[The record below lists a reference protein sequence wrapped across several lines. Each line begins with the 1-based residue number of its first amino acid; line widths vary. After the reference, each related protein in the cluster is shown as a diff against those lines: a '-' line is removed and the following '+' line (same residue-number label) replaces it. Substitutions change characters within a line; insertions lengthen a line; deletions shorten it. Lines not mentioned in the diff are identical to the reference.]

1 MNKKE
6 KKHKKD
12 TLSLFFR
19 LIKVMGVSIVVV
31 IIFSIII
38 ILEFPGTQLYYL
50 IVLIILEIIFI
61 KTKIFKKK

>member
-6 KKHKKD
+6 KNHKKD
-12 TLSLFFR
+12 MLSLFSR